1 MNRMEVISGELL
13 EQGYSRQEISTAFS
27 WLLEKVASP
36 APLPQPDARSFRILN
51 DIERIFISKEA
62 YGYLLQ
68 LSTLGLI
75 TPEELEGIIEKAVMR
90 SSPGLGVEEIKLLTA
105 EALFEVRSADSPGE
119 ALFPPDTV
127 H

>member
-1 MNRMEVISGELL
+1 VSKNSIASDLGLL
-13 EQGYSRQEISTAFS
+13 SHVNFWS
-27 WLLEKVASP
+27 AS
-36 APLPQPDARSFRILN
+36 I
-51 DIERIFISKEA
+51 IERIFISKEA